1 MKCRYICR
9 PGDNKAYKAIDIIGK
24 SVWTVENGRVTST
37 STNKS
42 LTKIEV
48 GDVDY
53 LRGNFIGTIADV
65 GFKTY
70 DPFGAVVANKAITM
84 SFYSFDKRRTSF
96 VNPTVAKDKQFS
108 VKLLGEIESAI
119 TWNTPSAL
127 GNLRANFVSTLNVSA
142 TSNVPNAVVLYTL
155 ESVDSFGLFY

>member
-1 MKCRYICR
+1 MIKR
-9 PGDNKAYKAIDIIGK
+9 
-24 SVWTVENGRVTST
+24 
-37 STNKS
+37 

-119 TWNTPSAL
+119 TMEHSICF
-127 GNLRANFVSTLNVSA
+127 R
-142 TSNVPNAVVLYTL
+142 
-155 ESVDSFGLFY
+155 